1 MKGVK
6 WRRRWISLS
15 SLAILA
21 LAAIIGLLLYTG
33 VLSIHHPERQGYT
46 VRGVDVSSYQGTIDW
61 SVLAEQD
68 IQFAYIK
75 ATEGSSLV
83 DPCFSDNFQQAVQT
97 PLYVGAYHF
106 FSYDSPADT
115 QADLFLQTVPL
126 DQATLPPAVDVE
138 FYGDHDKNPPD
149 PGRVRQEL
157 QILLDRLE
165 EAGGKRPV
173 LYATAR
179 SYALYLSEHFE
190 EYPIWI
196 RDLLNQPR
204 LPDGKEWTFWQYNSR
219 GRLKG
224 YTGRE
229 PYIDLNVFGG
239 TAEEWQR
246 FVSSS
251 PTDPHKEAAVRS
263 KSAAAAFWCADIGM

>member
-1 MKGVK
+1 MSVVK
-6 WRRRWISLS
+6 RHRRWIPLS
-15 SLAILA
+15 SLALLA
-21 LAAIIGLLLYTG
+21 LAAIVGLLLYTG

-61 SVLAEQD
+61 PVLAEQD

-83 DPCFSDNFQQAVQT
+83 DPHFSDNFSSAVQT

-106 FSYDSPADT
+106 FSYDSPANT

-126 DQATLPPAVDVE
+126 DLTTLPPAVDIE

-149 PGRVRQEL
+149 PSRIRQEL

-165 EAGGKRPV
+165 EASGKCPV

-179 SYALYLSEHFE
+179 SYALYLSGHFE

-204 LPDGKEWTFWQYNSR
+204 LPDGRKWTFWQYNSR

-239 TAEEWQR
+239 TTEEWTA
-246 FVSSS
+246 FVSPSANTEH
-251 PTDPHKEAAVRS
+251 PEA
-263 KSAAAAFWCADIGM
+263 